1 MSEEL
6 LGNILVVDDD
16 AEIRSVLNILL
27 ASEGFQVFQAGSG
40 PEALECLA
48 QQGTDIDLVILDVM
62 MDGMSGYEVCTR
74 LRERWNVPVLFLTAK
89 SQEADLTLGFSSG
102 CDDYLVKPFSY
113 PELKARVKGLLRRY
127 QVYKGKPSEPVL
139 EELRVEE
146 LRLNTVSN
154 RVWKGD
160 KVVELT
166 ETEYRILRL
175 LMENRGKTLSVQ
187 NIYESVWQEPYFASS
202 SNTVMVHIRKIRE
215 KIETDPRSPGIIKT
229 VWGRGYQV
237 EG

>member
-1 MSEEL
+1 MHEEL
-6 LGNILVVDDD
+6 SGTILIVDDD

-27 ASEGFQVFQAGSG
+27 AGEGFRVLQAGGG
-40 PEALECLA
+40 PEALACLNR
-48 QQGTDIDLVILDVM
+48 QGKDIDLVILDVM
-62 MDGMSGYEVCTR
+62 MDEMSGYEVCTR

-89 SQEADLTLGFSSG
+89 SQESDLTLGFSSG

-127 QVYKGKPSEPVL
+127 QVYKGKPGEPVL
-139 EELRVEE
+139 EELRVDD

-154 RVWKGD
+154 RVWKEN
-160 KVVELT
+160 KPVELT

-175 LMENRGKTLSVQ
+175 LMEHRGKTLSVQ
-187 NIYESVWQEPYFASS
+187 NIYETVWQEPFFASS

-215 KIETDPRSPGIIKT
+215 KVETDPRNPAIIKT